1 MSAWLLLAMLLIV
14 DFNPL
19 KGDYNRLMS
28 LSYYLG

>member
-1 MSAWLLLAMLLIV
+1 MLLIV

-19 KGDYNRLMS
+19 KGDYNRQMS